1 MDPIN
6 TIPIQQFIQN
16 VKAAESNKSREVKM
30 SLSEAKLLSHSIA
43 MAMARLNG
51 DLEEFLSNIEDK
63 DLGNDI
69 EVEVNGGSW

>member
-1 MDPIN
+1 MEPIN

-51 DLEEFLSNIEDK
+51 DLEEFLSNIENK